1 MNNKDDKNKKKFR
14 IPHRLVF
21 ILSLL
26 GVVALMALY
35 IWFVSTWMN
44 DDVYTQESG
53 YGTQLEFPE
62 PAVTLE
68 TQ

>member
-1 MNNKDDKNKKKFR
+1 MNKKDKKKKKFR

-21 ILSLL
+21 ILSLI
-26 GVVALMALY
+26 GVAGLMALY

-44 DDVYTQESG
+44 DDVYNNEN
-53 YGTQLEFPE
+53 GTQLEFPE
-62 PAVTLE
+62 PAVTID